1 MLSRFYALS
10 PMGEGREELRVTDQ
24 TALSFA
30 SKSAPADGVAVV
42 FAEEGRKL
50 TPTALDLDKKA
61 KGLLSKA
68 ADITGF
74 KGKKEQTVDLIAP
87 QGLKFARVAVV
98 GTDKPGSYSAEDWL
112 NLGGVVRG
120 LLSGKEAPAA
130 HIFLETSGGEIA
142 PADIASFALGAMLRG
157 YKFKK
162 YKTKSRKK
170 NGATNEAD
178 AQEDRHS
185 LRRP

>member
-1 MLSRFYALS
+1 M
-10 PMGEGREELRVTDQ
+10 TQ
-24 TALSFA
+24 TALSFV

-42 FAEEGRKL
+42 FAEEGGKL

-87 QGLKFARVAVV
+87 QGLKFARIVIV

-130 HIFLETSGGEIA
+130 HIVLETTSGEIA
-142 PADIASFALGAMLRG
+142 PADITSHLV
-157 YKFKK
+157 
-162 YKTKSRKK
+162 
-170 NGATNEAD
+170 
-178 AQEDRHS
+178 
-185 LRRP
+185 RRNPESAPKA